1 MKKSILIC
9 ILALGLSVPALAE
22 DKCKKIE
29 TLAEVVMDARQRG
42 VPASKMMELVDGN
55 PLVRAIVLDSFKTST
70 YSTESV
76 RRKVIRE
83 FKDKWYIWC
92 IKKMED

>member
-22 DKCKKIE
+22 DKCKKVE
-29 TLAEVVMDARQRG
+29 DLAEAVMDARQRG
-42 VPASKMMELVDGN
+42 APASDMMGLVDGN
-55 PLVRAIVLDSFKTST
+55 ELVRVIVLDSFETSV
-70 YSTESV
+70 YSSDSV
-76 RRKVIRE
+76 SQRAIRE

-92 IKKMED
+92 IKKMEE

>member
-29 TLAEVVMDARQRG
+29 DLAETIMDARQRG
-42 VPASKMMELVDGN
+42 IPASKMMELAGDSS
-55 PLVRAIVLDSFKTST
+55 LVRAVVLDSFETST
-70 YSTESV
+70 YLSTSV
-76 RRKVIRE
+76 RERAIRE
-83 FKDKWYIWC
+83 FKDKWYIRC
-92 IKKMED
+92 IKKMEE

>member
-29 TLAEVVMDARQRG
+29 DLAEAVMDARQRG
-42 VPASKMMELVDGN
+42 VPASDMMGLAGDSS
-55 PLVRAIVLDSFKTST
+55 LVRAIVLDSFETSV
-70 YSTESV
+70 YSTESISQ
-76 RRKVIRE
+76 RVIRE

-92 IKKMED
+92 IKKMEE

>member
-29 TLAEVVMDARQRG
+29 DLAEAVMDARQRG
-42 VPASKMMELVDGN
+42 VPASDMMGLVDGN
-55 PLVRAIVLDSFKTST
+55 PLVRTIVLDSFKTST
-70 YSTESV
+70 YSTESI
-76 RRKVIRE
+76 RRKVIRD
-83 FKDKWYIWC
+83 FGDKWYIWC
-92 IKKMED
+92 IEKLED

>member
-22 DKCKKIE
+22 DKCKKVE
-29 TLAEVVMDARQRG
+29 TLAEVVMDVRQRG
-42 VPASKMMELVDGN
+42 APASKMMELAEDN
-55 PLVRAIVLDSFKTST
+55 PLVRTIVLDSFKTST

-76 RRKVIRE
+76 RRKVIRD
-83 FKDKWYIWC
+83 FSNKWYIWC
-92 IKKMED
+92 IEKLED